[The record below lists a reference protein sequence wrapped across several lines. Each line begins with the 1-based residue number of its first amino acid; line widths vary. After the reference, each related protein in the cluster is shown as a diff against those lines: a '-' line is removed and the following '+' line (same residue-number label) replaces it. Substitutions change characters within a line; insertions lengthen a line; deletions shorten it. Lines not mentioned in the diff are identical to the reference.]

1 MVIERPTCSLAG
13 QQINII
19 TEMKYNY
26 YMDVLLLASATYF
39 SLILS
44 LYVLAHILHTE
55 DEIGLYSVTV
65 FCLKANTTYILLD
78 PLIINFVVLFGITKR
93 SNTFFGPIITVPVC
107 IP

>member
-1 MVIERPTCSLAG
+1 MCDVKTYAKWWQGASRGESVRVVVMVIERPTCSLAG

-44 LYVLAHILHTE
+44 LYVLAHILHR
-55 DEIGLYSVTV
+55 G
-65 FCLKANTTYILLD
+65 
-78 PLIINFVVLFGITKR
+78 
-93 SNTFFGPIITVPVC
+93 
-107 IP
+107 